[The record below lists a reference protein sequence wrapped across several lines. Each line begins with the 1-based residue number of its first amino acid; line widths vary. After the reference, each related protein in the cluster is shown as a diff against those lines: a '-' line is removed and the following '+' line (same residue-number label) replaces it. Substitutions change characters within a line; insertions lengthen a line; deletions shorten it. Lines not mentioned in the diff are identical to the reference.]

1 MIIEKTDRYSDEL
14 LGFVIA
20 CLFCEAISRSEF
32 QSWCLELLGLEETP
46 SLLYDLIEFDEPA
59 FKIYKVIGYVPNWRH
74 SKNEEYA
81 LYGVALL
88 RGTVPY
94 DMPLSAAEMLGELT
108 RLPAIQSMYRKVF
121 PSIIF

>member
-46 SLLYDLIEFDEPA
+46 SFLYDLIEFDEPA
-59 FKIYKVIGYVPNWRH
+59 FKIYKVIGYVPSWRH

-81 LYGVALL
+81 LMEWHCFVARYPMICRFRLL
-88 RGTVPY
+88 KCW
-94 DMPLSAAEMLGELT
+94 EN
-108 RLPAIQSMYRKVF
+108 
-121 PSIIF
+121 